1 MSTLTA
7 VEDRAEWKHTVS
19 LGRIHQMY
27 VKPSVTKTLL
37 TRDHD
42 TDKRDFDRINRQKVV
57 EKGMERG
64 IIG

>member
-19 LGRIHQMY
+19 LGRTHQMY
-27 VKPSVTKTLL
+27 VKPNVTKTLL

-42 TDKRDFDRINRQKVV
+42 TDERDVDRINSQKVV
-57 EKGMERG
+57 EKGMEWG

>member
-1 MSTLTA
+1 MSMLTA

-19 LGRIHQMY
+19 LGQTLQMY
-27 VKPSVTKTLL
+27 VKPNVTKTLL

-42 TDKRDFDRINRQKVV
+42 TDERDVDRINIQEVV

-64 IIG
+64 IKG